1 MAKDVNI
8 HIKTPGAQESKRNLE
23 EVGKA
28 AKSVGD
34 SAHSGGRRGAEGVD
48 KLGQSAKKTESS
60 FSKLKSSITAWVTGL
75 VGIAAIIKGVNA
87 AIRAQGEAI
96 KEHADIAAQ
105 QQKKLLS
112 LQAMGDFFKEHPEAR
127 KEVATYAE
135 FGRRP
140 FEQVAAAWYGL
151 ESKGAGLTKEQKAGI
166 MREALEL
173 GRMEP
178 EADLTSIIDV
188 FSIYAKETRQQ
199 NINQIQNIIRQTLS
213 SAGAELGQMGQYLP
227 RFLPLGI
234 AGGLT
239 GAETAGLWAFAT
251 TRAPTPEAATVGV
264 RNIFAALRGKG
275 TPESQKLLQQLG
287 ISTDMNIFE
296 QLTALSAA
304 QRGGRFGVPEAETIA
319 GRENIAIL
327 LSMLTEPQAMMDV
340 VRSVTGVARPD
351 IDIVRDKLS
360 QIMQRDRVARLEED
374 RRRLEVAIRN
384 IKGSDVRAL
393 EWDVYLKNYEQYL
406 REQGWA
412 DWEIKGQLAVE
423 SFMSAAFPGSLERK
437 QQMLEKIKEQ
447 SQSEGQVSIH
457 YHHDVVH
464 YPIAGSKED
473 RNLGPGLPPGK
484 Y

>member
-1 MAKDVNI
+1 MSKDVNI
-8 HIKTPGAQESKRNLE
+8 HVKTPGAQESKKNLE
-23 EVGKA
+23 GVGKA
-28 AKSVGD
+28 AQQVGD
-34 SAHSGGRRGAEGVD
+34 SAHRGGKKGADGVD
-48 KLGQSAKKTESS
+48 ELGQSAKKTESN
-60 FSKLKSSITAWVTGL
+60 FSKLKSSITSWLAGL

-87 AIRAQGEAI
+87 AIRAQSEAM
-96 KEHADIAAQ
+96 KEHADIVSQ

-112 LQAMGDFFKEHPEAR
+112 LQAMGDFFTEHPEAR

-140 FEQVAAAWYGL
+140 FDEVAAAWYGL

-178 EADLTSIIDV
+178 EANLTSIIDI

-275 TPESQKLLQQLG
+275 TPDSQKLLQQLG
-287 ISTDMNIFE
+287 ISTDMSIFE

-304 QRGGRFGVPEAETIA
+304 QQSGRFGVPEAEIIA
-319 GRENIAIL
+319 GKENIAIL
-327 LSMLTEPQAMMDV
+327 LSMLTEPQAMMNV

-351 IDIVRDKLS
+351 IDIVRDKLN
-360 QIMQRDRVARLEED
+360 QIMSQDKVALLEEEK
-374 RRRLEVAIRN
+374 RRLDVAIQN

-393 EWDVYLKNYEQYL
+393 EWDVFLKEYEQYL
-406 REQGWA
+406 RKQGWA
-412 DWEIKGQLAVE
+412 DWEVKGQLAVE
-423 SFMSAAFPGSLERK
+423 SFIGAAFPGSLERK
-437 QQMLEKIKEQ
+437 QRMFEKIKEQ
-447 SQSEGQVSIH
+447 SQSEGPINIH
-457 YHHDVVH
+457 YHHDIVH
-464 YPIAGSKED
+464 YPVVSSKQD
-473 RNLGPGLPPGK
+473 REIGPRAPSGLK
-484 Y
+484 